1 MPEVNF
7 RCIIFLCSAL
17 PLYALPRWD
26 RSSVLSYPLSLGIV
40 YPKMIQPSTQKLK
53 FNTFNADFQFFAE

>member
-17 PLYALPRWD
+17 PLYALPEVG
-26 RSSVLSYPLSLGIV
+26 SQLCAVLSLISWL
-40 YPKMIQPSTQKLK
+40 
-53 FNTFNADFQFFAE
+53 

>member
-17 PLYALPRWD
+17 PLSALPSWD
-26 RSSVLSYPLSLGIV
+26 RSYVLSYPLSLGYSISKNDSAV
-40 YPKMIQPSTQKLK
+40 
-53 FNTFNADFQFFAE
+53 NTKIEI